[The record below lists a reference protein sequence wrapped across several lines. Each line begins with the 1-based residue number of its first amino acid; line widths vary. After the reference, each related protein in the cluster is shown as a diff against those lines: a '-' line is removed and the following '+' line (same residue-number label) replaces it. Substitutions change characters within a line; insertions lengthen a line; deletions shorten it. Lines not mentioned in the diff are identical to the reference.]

1 MKPCGRS
8 KTAKK
13 KWRPYDKMDRYVLS
27 SSDPSKLVPLP
38 PESESGNV
46 EYKASR
52 LLPLE
57 RALGHPFGFALI

>member
-1 MKPCGRS
+1 
-8 KTAKK
+8 
-13 KWRPYDKMDRYVLS
+13 MDRYVMS